1 MRNEAV
7 FGAKKGV
14 VLEQRTKRFL
24 ATKNEAVLG
33 TKKEVVDP

>member
-14 VLEQRTKRFL
+14 VLEQRTKRFWERRKKWL
-24 ATKNEAVLG
+24 IREQTKEAA
-33 TKKEVVDP
+33 D